1 MGGIMS
7 VNDEAEFP
15 FLVDELHLIE
25 QAVAAN
31 LPVIGHCLG
40 GQLIRKAL
48 GGSVRAKPV
57 PECERLQIVCIATG
71 CRCPKID

>member
-1 MGGIMS
+1 
-7 VNDEAEFP
+7 
-15 FLVDELHLIE
+15 LIK

-48 GGSVRAKPV
+48 GGSVRANPV
-57 PECERLQIVCIATG
+57 PEFERLQIVCIATG